1 MIINLILH
9 TMKTENIVLMRKA
22 RESLEGKWDI
32 AIGTFVVYLVLTFFV
47 QLIPFAGII
56 IGLFV
61 NGPIA
66 IGLVIFSLSLAR
78 NKKAK
83 LEQIFEGFQDY
94 SRAVEA
100 YILLFAKVF
109 VWTLLFIVPGVI
121 AALSYAMTYYI
132 LVEDPKIGAMEAI
145 KKSIRMME
153 GSKEKLFRLNL
164 RFFGLG
170 LLCILTLG
178 IGFLWLIPYMHVTYA
193 KFYED
198 IKGVK

>member
-1 MIINLILH
+1 
-9 TMKTENIVLMRKA
+9 MKTENIVLMRKA

>member
-1 MIINLILH
+1 
-9 TMKTENIVLMRKA
+9 MKTENIVLMRKA

-32 AIGTFVVYLVLTFFV
+32 AFGTFVVYLVLTFFV

-198 IKGVK
+198 IKDVK

>member
-1 MIINLILH
+1 
-9 TMKTENIVLMRKA
+9 MKTENIVLMRKA

-66 IGLVIFSLSLAR
+66 VGLVIFSLSLAR

-198 IKGVK
+198 IKDVK

>member
-1 MIINLILH
+1 
-9 TMKTENIVLMRKA
+9 MKTENIVLMRKA

-32 AIGTFVVYLVLTFFV
+32 AIGTFVVYFVLTFFV

>member
-1 MIINLILH
+1 
-9 TMKTENIVLMRKA
+9 MKTENIVLMRKA

-153 GSKEKLFRLNL
+153 GSKEKLFRLIL

-198 IKGVK
+198 IKDVK

>member
-1 MIINLILH
+1 
-9 TMKTENIVLMRKA
+9 MKTENIVLMRKA

-132 LVEDPKIGAMEAI
+132 LVEDPKIGATEAI

-198 IKGVK
+198 IKDVK

>member
-1 MIINLILH
+1 
-9 TMKTENIVLMRKA
+9 MKTENIVLMRKA

-32 AIGTFVVYLVLTFFV
+32 AIGTFVVYFVLTFFV

-100 YILLFAKVF
+100 YILLVAKVF